1 MRRRFITKK
10 ENEIKQIINFIDRD
24 VDGDGIN
31 IETLIQVEGEPLTAG
46 VVQRTKDAIE
56 KYKENIKA
64 TGLLMMLLKKLVC
77 IWKRKGI
84 CAAMPFL
91 YYSE

>member
-46 VVQRTKDAIE
+46 VYLCNGTYYYTIKLKFPPRMRKKFTNKKIWQILTIIKKR
-56 KYKENIKA
+56 ENI
-64 TGLLMMLLKKLVC
+64 
-77 IWKRKGI
+77 
-84 CAAMPFL
+84 
-91 YYSE
+91 